1 LFREHRGTAEG
12 WGAPESGA
20 TSVTPDNHCFEYAVP
35 PDVFCFNRMAEQTQA
50 APQKKRGAGFLKTLL
65 KLLVTALVIAYV
77 VNKLGWINIVS
88 SCRQINPLYAFG
100 GLVACVVSI
109 VLGAFQ
115 WYLLLHRKDLHL
127 SFREAFE
134 LYYLGM
140 FFNNIGTVAGD
151 GIKVAYV
158 KQRHGMGKI
167 GFAATFL
174 DRFAGL
180 LALSVFAG
188 TGCIVL
194 LLQGAFHNPAVL
206 TIVRLTAGLLVLF
219 ACMLAFL
226 TMRRLRRA
234 FFALVNKLRLPK
246 REFINDLVAVTGLD
260 INHFSLI
267 VTIGLLSL
275 VIQSLRIATHL
286 CSAAAFGILTP
297 HNFIYFFIFI
307 PLMSLLM
314 IVPLPFGIRETVGGH
329 LFALTGI
336 PNQAAFLM
344 QFMATIIG
352 VAGSLWGGIEF
363 LINVPRGVHQ
373 HKNSVPNPSL

>member
-1 LFREHRGTAEG
+1 MTEPF
-12 WGAPESGA
+12 P
-20 TSVTPDNHCFEYAVP
+20 TSPKSSRTGH
-35 PDVFCFNRMAEQTQA
+35 
-50 APQKKRGAGFLKTLL
+50 FLKTLF
-65 KLLVTALVIAYV
+65 KLLITGLVVAYV
-77 VNKLGWINIVS
+77 VHKLGWSNIVS
-88 SCRQINPLYAFG
+88 TCRHINFLYALA
-100 GLVACVVSI
+100 GLAACVISI

-115 WYLLLHRKDLHL
+115 WYLLLHRKDLRL

-134 LYYLGM
+134 LYYIGM

-158 KQRHGMGKI
+158 KQRHSMGKV

-180 LALSVFAG
+180 LALSLFAG
-188 TGCIVL
+188 TGCVIL
-194 LLQGAFHNPAVL
+194 LHEGQFHTPTGQA
-206 TIVRLTAGLLVLF
+206 IARFTAALLALF
-219 ACMLAFL
+219 VCLLAFL
-226 TMRRLRRA
+226 TMRRLRRV
-234 FFALVNKLRLPK
+234 FFAIVNKLRLPK

-267 VTIGLLSL
+267 VQIGLLSF
-275 VIQSLRIATHL
+275 VIQGLRIATHL
-286 CSAAAFGILTP
+286 CSAAAFGILTA
-297 HNFIYFFIFI
+297 HNFVYFFIFI

-314 IVPLPFGIRETVGGH
+314 IIPLPFGIRETIGGH

-344 QFMATIIG
+344 QFMATLIG
-352 VAGSLWGGIEF
+352 VAASLWGGIEF

-373 HKNSVPNPSL
+373 RKDSPQNQTPNSAL

>member
-1 LFREHRGTAEG
+1 MT
-12 WGAPESGA
+12 
-20 TSVTPDNHCFEYAVP
+20 
-35 PDVFCFNRMAEQTQA
+35 EQTPA
-50 APQKKRGAGFLKTLL
+50 KPASGRLGRLLKTLL
-65 KLLVTALVIAYV
+65 KLLVTGLVIWYV
-77 VNKLGWINIVS
+77 VNKLGWDNIVAT
-88 SCRQINPLYAFG
+88 CRSINPLYALL
-100 GLVACVVSI
+100 GLAACVISI

-115 WYLLLHRKDLHL
+115 WYLLLHRKDLRL

-134 LYYLGM
+134 LYYIGM
-140 FFNNIGTVAGD
+140 FFNNVGTVAGD

-158 KQRHGMGKI
+158 KQRHNMGKI

-180 LALSVFAG
+180 LALSGFAAA
-188 TGCIVL
+188 GCAVL
-194 LLQGAFHNPAVL
+194 LQQGALNNPTVQAV
-206 TIVRLTAGLLVLF
+206 VRFTAALLVLF

-234 FFALVNKLRLPK
+234 FFSLVNRLRLPR

-260 INHFSLI
+260 INHLPLI
-267 VTIGLLSL
+267 ANIGLLSL
-275 VIQSLRIATHL
+275 VIQGLRIATHL
-286 CSAAAFGILTP
+286 CCAASFGILTAQ
-297 HNFIYFFIFI
+297 NIVYFFIFI

-314 IVPLPFGIRETVGGH
+314 VVPLPFGIRETVGGH

-352 VAGSLWGGIEF
+352 IAGSLWGGIEF
-363 LINVPRGVHQ
+363 L
-373 HKNSVPNPSL
+373 

>member
-1 LFREHRGTAEG
+1 MSE
-12 WGAPESGA
+12 P
-20 TSVTPDNHCFEYAVP
+20 TPLSPHIS
-35 PDVFCFNRMAEQTQA
+35 RT
-50 APQKKRGAGFLKTLL
+50 RTLL
-65 KLLVTALVIAYV
+65 RNALKLAVTGLVIWYV
-77 VNKLGWINIVS
+77 VHKLGWSNIVS
-88 SCRQINPLYAFG
+88 TCRSIDPLYALL
-100 GLVACVVSI
+100 GLAACVISI

-115 WYLLLHRKDLHL
+115 WYLLLHRKDLRL

-134 LYYLGM
+134 LYYIGM
-140 FFNNIGTVAGD
+140 FFNNVGTVAGD

-158 KQRHGMGKI
+158 KQRHGLGKI

-180 LALSVFAG
+180 LALSGFAAA
-188 TGCIVL
+188 GCVILLHQGELHNTTVQAIVRFTAVL
-194 LLQGAFHNPAVL
+194 LA
-206 TIVRLTAGLLVLF
+206 LF

-246 REFINDLVAVTGLD
+246 REFINDLVDITGLD

-267 VTIGLLSL
+267 VKIGLISL
-275 VIQSLRIATHL
+275 VIQGLRIATHL
-286 CSAAAFGILTP
+286 CCAASFGILTV
-297 HNFIYFFIFI
+297 HNFVYFLIFI

-363 LINVPRGVHQ
+363 MVNVPRGVHR
-373 HKNSVPNPSL
+373 KNQPQ

>member
-1 LFREHRGTAEG
+1 M
-12 WGAPESGA
+12 A
-20 TSVTPDNHCFEYAVP
+20 T
-35 PDVFCFNRMAEQTQA
+35 QTQTL
-50 APQKKRGAGFLKTLL
+50 PRNSRTGHFVRTSLKYIA
-65 KLLVTALVIAYV
+65 TALVIAYV
-77 VNKLGWINIVS
+77 VNKLGWNNIVS
-88 SCRQINPLYAFG
+88 TCRQINLLYAAI
-100 GLVACVVSI
+100 GLAACAISI

-115 WYLLLHRKDLHL
+115 WYLILHRKDLRL

-134 LYYLGM
+134 LYYIGM

-158 KQRHGMGKI
+158 KQRHSMGKI

-180 LALSVFAG
+180 LALSVFASV
-188 TGCIVL
+188 GCIVL
-194 LLQGAFHNPAVL
+194 LHQGAFSNPTVL
-206 TIVRLTAGLLVLF
+206 TIVRFTAALLALF
-219 ACMLAFL
+219 ACLLAFL

-234 FFALVNKLRLPK
+234 FFALINKLRLPR

-267 VTIGLLSL
+267 VQIGLLSF
-275 VIQSLRIATHL
+275 VIQGLRIATHL
-286 CSAAAFGILTP
+286 CSAAAFGILTV
-297 HNFIYFFIFI
+297 HNAVYFFIFI

-314 IVPLPFGIRETVGGH
+314 IVPLPFGIRETIGGH
-329 LFALTGI
+329 LFSLTGI

-344 QFMATIIG
+344 QFMATLIG
-352 VAGSLWGGIEF
+352 VAASLWGGIEF

-373 HKNSVPNPSL
+373 GKISASNSTP

>member
-1 LFREHRGTAEG
+1 MVQARLQQNIRV
-12 WGAPESGA
+12 SG
-20 TSVTPDNHCFEYAVP
+20 SIRNAV
-35 PDVFCFNRMAEQTQA
+35 
-50 APQKKRGAGFLKTLL
+50 
-65 KLLVTALVIAYV
+65 KLCITALVIVYV
-77 VNKLGWINIVS
+77 INKLGWNNIISTCRNIN
-88 SCRQINPLYAFG
+88 LWYALG
-100 GLVACVVSI
+100 GLAACAVSI
-109 VLGAFQ
+109 ALGAVQ
-115 WYLLLHRKDLHL
+115 WYLLLHRKNLHL

-134 LYYLGM
+134 LYYIGM

-158 KQRHGMGKI
+158 KQRHAMGKI

-180 LALSVFAG
+180 LALSVFASI
-188 TGCIVL
+188 GCIVL
-194 LLQGAFHNPAVL
+194 LHQGEFHNPAVL
-206 TIVRLTAGLLVLF
+206 KIVRLTAVLLVLF
-219 ACMLAFL
+219 ACLLAFL
-226 TMRRLRRA
+226 TMRRLRRV

-260 INHFSLI
+260 FNHFSLI

-297 HNFIYFFIFI
+297 HNFVYFFIFI

-329 LFALTGI
+329 LFSLTGI
-336 PNQAAFLM
+336 QNQAAFLM
-344 QFMATIIG
+344 QFMATLIG

-373 HKNSVPNPSL
+373 HKNSAPNPS

>member
-1 LFREHRGTAEG
+1 MT
-12 WGAPESGA
+12 
-20 TSVTPDNHCFEYAVP
+20 
-35 PDVFCFNRMAEQTQA
+35 EQT
-50 APQKKRGAGFLKTLL
+50 PTPPHTSGTRRLL
-65 KLLVTALVIAYV
+65 WNIAKLLVTGLVIAYV
-77 VNKLGWINIVS
+77 VNKLGWADIVS
-88 SCRQINPLYAFG
+88 TCRQIDPLYALL
-100 GLVACVVSI
+100 GLTASVISI

-115 WYLLLHRKDLHL
+115 WYLLLHRKDLRL

-134 LYYLGM
+134 LYYIGM

-158 KQRHGMGKI
+158 KQRHGLGKI

-180 LALSVFAG
+180 LALSGFAAA
-188 TGCIVL
+188 GCVIL
-194 LLQGAFHNPAVL
+194 LHQGEFHNPTVQV
-206 TIVRLTAGLLVLF
+206 IVRFTAALLALF

-234 FFALVNKLRLPK
+234 FFALVNKLRLPR

-260 INHFSLI
+260 INHLPLI
-267 VTIGLLSL
+267 ANIGLISF
-275 VIQSLRIATHL
+275 VIQGLRIATHL
-286 CSAAAFGILTP
+286 CCAASFGILTA
-297 HNFIYFFIFI
+297 HNAVYFFIFI

-314 IVPLPFGIRETVGGH
+314 VVPLPFGIRETVGGH

-363 LINVPRGVHQ
+363 LVNVPRGVHAR
-373 HKNSVPNPSL
+373 NGPPPDTLR

>member
-1 LFREHRGTAEG
+1 
-12 WGAPESGA
+12 
-20 TSVTPDNHCFEYAVP
+20 
-35 PDVFCFNRMAEQTQA
+35 MAEQTPA
-50 APQKKRGAGFLKTLL
+50 APQKKRGAGLIKTLL
-65 KLLVTALVIAYV
+65 KLLVTGLVIAYV
-77 VNKLGWINIVS
+77 VNKLGWHNIISTCRSINL
-88 SCRQINPLYAFG
+88 LYAFL
-100 GLVACVVSI
+100 GLVACVISI

-115 WYLLLHRKDLHL
+115 WYLLLHRKDLRL

-134 LYYLGM
+134 LYYIGM
-140 FFNNIGTVAGD
+140 FFNNVGTVAGD

-158 KQRHGMGKI
+158 KQRHGLGKI

-180 LALSVFAG
+180 LALSGFAAA
-188 TGCIVL
+188 GCVIL
-194 LLQGAFHNPAVL
+194 LHQGELHNPTVQA
-206 TIVRLTAGLLVLF
+206 IVRFTAALLGLF

-246 REFINDLVAVTGLD
+246 REFINELVDITGLD

-267 VTIGLLSL
+267 VKIGLLSL
-275 VIQSLRIATHL
+275 VIQGLRIATHL
-286 CSAAAFGILTP
+286 CCAASFGILTA
-297 HNFIYFFIFI
+297 HNFVYFLIFI

-363 LINVPRGVHQ
+363 LVNVPHLR
-373 HKNSVPNPSL
+373 KNSSPDALP